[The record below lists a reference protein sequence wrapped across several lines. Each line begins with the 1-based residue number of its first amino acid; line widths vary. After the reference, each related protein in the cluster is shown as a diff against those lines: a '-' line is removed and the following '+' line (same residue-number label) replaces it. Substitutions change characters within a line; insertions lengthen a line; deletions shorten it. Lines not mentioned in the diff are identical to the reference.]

1 MNIFF
6 SVVFFLLGI
15 SVGSFLNVVAD
26 RVPGRQSIL
35 YPPSHCFR
43 CGHILKPR
51 DLVPIISY
59 LILKG
64 KCRYCG
70 QAIPVRSLLIELFT
84 GLFFI
89 SAFII
94 YGLSWQMLVTIVLGC
109 FLIIL
114 FITDLEQELLP
125 HIIVYPGIAV
135 ALIFA
140 ALEPFIGSAPDI
152 VSALS
157 GFAAGFGIF
166 FLIWA
171 VPKAFKKKLMGF
183 GDVGMAGLIGASV
196 GYPVVLIALGMAV
209 LAGGLTATVLV
220 ALRIKK
226 LDQPM
231 QFGLFF
237 AVAGI
242 FSLFYGRDIADAL
255 QQLHIL

>member
-1 MNIFF
+1 M
-6 SVVFFLLGI
+6 LG
-15 SVGSFLNVVAD
+15 
-26 RVPGRQSIL
+26 P
-35 YPPSHCFR
+35 H
-43 CGHILKPR
+43 
-51 DLVPIISY
+51 DLIPIISY
-59 LILKG
+59 LTLKG

-70 QAIPVRSLLIELFT
+70 QSIPVRSLLIELFT

-89 SAFII
+89 TAFII
-94 YGLSWQMLVTIVLGC
+94 YGLSWQMLVTVVLGC

-125 HIIVYPGIAV
+125 HVIVYPGIAV
-135 ALIFA
+135 AIIFA
-140 ALEPFIGSAPDI
+140 ALEPFTGSTPGMI
-152 VSALS
+152 SAVT
-157 GFAAGFGIF
+157 GFATGFIIF

-171 VPKAFKKKLMGF
+171 IPKAFRGKLMGF

-209 LAGGLTATVLV
+209 LAGGLTAAVLV
-220 ALRIKK
+220 ALKIKK

-231 QFGLFF
+231 QFGLFL

-255 QQLHIL
+255 QQLHML